1 MSASS
6 IEVIIAC
13 HDPSRPLARAVSSL
27 FQDVSVRDRVHA
39 VIVAHETGPGALE
52 AQLAEVEGDWRVVPF
67 KDGVRS
73 PAGPFNYGLR
83 SVRSEYCAVMGS
95 DDFLEPGAM
104 EAWLGQADATRADAV
119 IAPIRIQGESRMP
132 NPLVR
137 LFRSARLD
145 ASRDRLFYRT
155 APLGIV
161 RTQTMRDLGLTMAE
175 GVRVGEDFEFGIRLW
190 SLANRVDFARNAPCY
205 VIGTDARVRTT
216 YAPLSLEERFEPISR
231 LLDDGLPQALSAA
244 HRRALAIKLVRISV
258 LGAAHTLSTQDAWRD
273 DEEVVDLAAALRRLL
288 ALAPRVLE
296 PFNLQNR
303 WVLDALL
310 LEPTISR
317 VTAEVKRSATA
328 TRWERWATR
337 NPLYIFHRE
346 SMLRR
351 YVLYWFARD
360 RKKSQ

>member
-6 IEVIIAC
+6 VEVIIAC

-27 FQDVSVRDRVHA
+27 FQDESVRDRVRA
-39 VIVAHETGPGALE
+39 VIVAHETASGGLE
-52 AQLAEVEGDWRVVPF
+52 ALLTDVKGDWRVVPF
-67 KDGVRS
+67 SDGVRS
-73 PAGPFNYGLR
+73 PAGPFNHGLR
-83 SVRSEYCAVMGS
+83 AVQAEYCAVMGS
-95 DDFLEPGAM
+95 DDYLEPGAM
-104 EAWLGQADATRADAV
+104 EAWLEQADETGADAV

-137 LFRSARLD
+137 LFRKRRLD

-161 RTQTMRDLGLTMAE
+161 RAQTMRDLGLTMTE

-190 SLANRVDFARNAPCY
+190 SLADRVDFARGAPCY
-205 VIGTDARVRTT
+205 VIGTDAKERTT
-216 YAPLSLEERFEPISR
+216 YAPLSLDERFEPITR
-231 LLDDGLPQALSAA
+231 LLDDGLPQELTAP

-258 LGAAHTLSTQDAWRD
+258 LGAAHTLSAQDAWRD
-273 DEEVVDLAAALRRLL
+273 DEVIELAAVLRRIL
-288 ALAPRVLE
+288 ALAPRVLS

-303 WVLDALL
+303 RVLDALL
-310 LEPTISR
+310 HEPTIGK
-317 VTAEVKRSATA
+317 VTDAVQRSATA

-337 NPLYIFHRE
+337 NPLYMFHRE

-351 YVLYWFARD
+351 YALYWFARE
-360 RKKSQ
+360 RKK

>member
-1 MSASS
+1 MSAAS

-27 FQDVSVRDRVHA
+27 FQDVRVRDRVRA
-39 VIVAHETGPGALE
+39 VIVAHGTAPGALE
-52 AQLAEVEGDWRVVPF
+52 AQLTDVEGDWQVVPF
-67 KDGVRS
+67 SDGVRS
-73 PAGPFNYGLR
+73 PAGPFNHGLR
-83 SVRSEYCAVMGS
+83 AVRAEYCAVMGS
-95 DDFLEPGAM
+95 DDYLEPGAM
-104 EAWLGQADATRADAV
+104 EAWLAQADESGADAV
-119 IAPIRIQGESRMP
+119 IAPIRLQGESRMP
-132 NPLVR
+132 NPLVG
-137 LFRSARLD
+137 LFRERRLD

-190 SLANRVDFARNAPCY
+190 SLADRVDFARNAPCY
-205 VIGTDARVRTT
+205 VIGTDAKERTT
-216 YAPLSLEERFEPISR
+216 YAPLSLDERFEPITR
-231 LLDDGLPQALSAA
+231 LLDDGLPQVLTAA

-258 LGAAHTLSTQDAWRD
+258 LGAAHTLSAQNAWRD
-273 DEEVVDLAAALRRLL
+273 DDEVIELAAALRRLL

-303 WVLDALL
+303 RVLDALL
-310 LEPTISR
+310 HEPTISK
-317 VTAEVKRSATA
+317 VTAEVQRSATA

-337 NPLYIFHRE
+337 NPLYMFHRE

-351 YVLYWFARD
+351 YALYWFARE
-360 RKKSQ
+360 RKK